1 MKPNRSLAELAD
13 RVVPLAREAGRVI
26 LNIYESPFAVEKKAD
41 QSPVTA
47 ADRRADELLSQG
59 LAELT
64 PDKPVLSEEGGYV
77 DWPLRRRWETYW
89 LVDPLD
95 GTREFVA
102 RNDQFTVNVALIHR
116 HYPVLGVIHAPV
128 GDMTFVGH
136 DGTAIRIDAGGAR
149 RPVPRAATAAGPL
162 RVLVSRSHRDDA
174 VERWLEDAGPH
185 TTIPMGSSLKFCALA
200 SGDADVYPRFGP
212 TSEWDTA
219 AGQAIVEATGGSVR
233 QTGGERLRYNA
244 KESLRNPAFIAQS
257 AAGLTRQRKTGLQ

>member
-1 MKPNRSLAELAD
+1 MKPNRSLTELAD
-13 RVVPLAREAGRVI
+13 RVIPLAREAGRVI
-26 LNIYESPFAVEKKAD
+26 LSVYESPFAVEEKAD
-41 QSPVTA
+41 RSPVTA
-47 ADRRADELLSQG
+47 ADRRADALLSSG
-59 LAELT
+59 LAGLA
-64 PDKPVLSEEGGYV
+64 PDYPVLSEEGGDV

-128 GDMTFVGH
+128 GGATFVGR
-136 DGTAIRIDAGGAR
+136 DGGAVRIDADGER
-149 RPVPRAATAAGPL
+149 LPLPPTAAPDGPP

-174 VERWLEDAGPH
+174 VDRWLEDVGPH

-200 SGDADVYPRFGP
+200 AGDADVYPRFGP

-219 AGQAIVEATGGSVR
+219 AGQAIVEAAGGSVR

-244 KESLRNPAFIAQS
+244 KESLLNPAFIARS
-257 AAGLTRQRKTGLQ
+257 GASLTRQRKTGLQ